1 MIAIVTI
8 EGVLAQGA
16 DLRVARSYKQAR
28 PLWAALRS
36 EFQLVG
42 LTRAPAEVARWWL
55 RQESM
60 YDRNWAQIRPWSSD
74 VSLFSWENWR
84 FHEVRNLLADG
95 HEIALCIDQS
105 SNVCEMLHSLQ
116 VPVMQMSYPTKALG
130 WQDPEDT
137 VPRPWA
143 DVASTVGSGQEVD
156 HGTG

>member
-55 RQESM
+55 RQEGM
-60 YDRNWAQIRPWSSD
+60 YDRNWAQIRAWSSD
-74 VSLFSWENWR
+74 TSLFSWENWR
-84 FHEVRNLLADG
+84 FHEVRNMLAEG
-95 HEIALCIDQS
+95 NEIG
-105 SNVCEMLHSLQ
+105 VCLEHSFNCAEMLHSLQ
-116 VPVMQMSYPTKALG
+116 VPVMWLSYPAKALG

-137 VPRPWA
+137 APRPWA
-143 DVASTVGSGQEVD
+143 DVATTVGFGQEVD